1 MREHILKHV
10 GGGAVMR
17 CIMSDAYDFEVRK
30 DYVTENSSF
39 CGYPDVEINDGYSL
53 NYHKHGYYGVEGAR
67 VIAKFVMIKDRKG
80 RYVKRSR
87 YMDMM
92 KSRNNGNSPDYRRL
106 RRYVRQM
113 LKTHGV
119 REHGYKALKDL
130 TRNAGK

>member
-17 CIMSDAYDFEVRK
+17 CIFTDSYDFEHGK
-30 DYVTENSSF
+30 DYVTEGSSF

-53 NYHKHGYYGVEGAR
+53 NYHKNGYYGVEGSR
-67 VIAKFVMIKDRKG
+67 IIAKFIMIKDRKG

-87 YMDMM
+87 YMDMC
-92 KSRNNGNSPDYRRL
+92 KSRNNGKIQDMRRL

-119 REHGYKALKDL
+119 HEHGYKVLKDL